1 MFFMYLSKLKYLKLI
16 RYARDELFRH
26 ANAFICHG
34 RRRSIYESIS
44 AGHPIINDESIAR
57 ILFFG
62 LYFSNYS
69 GVEKLMNDV
78 LYNIII
84 DCAEMLLFRIEMRES
99 KTRKC

>member
-1 MFFMYLSKLKYLKLI
+1 MYLSKLKYLKLI